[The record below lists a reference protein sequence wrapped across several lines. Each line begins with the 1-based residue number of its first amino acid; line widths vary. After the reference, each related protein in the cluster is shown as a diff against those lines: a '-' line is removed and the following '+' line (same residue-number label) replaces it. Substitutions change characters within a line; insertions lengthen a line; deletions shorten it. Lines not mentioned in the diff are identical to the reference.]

1 MASVNGGL
9 LWPPV
14 AYEQRPWVSTAGDY
28 GSRRERR
35 LTAGPYRAAVPAFI
49 ADRSIS
55 LSGELQSL
63 TEEAATELTRFDVEV
78 GHITAPFASIL
89 LRTESASSS
98 EIENLSSGARQ
109 IALAELGEHASRNAR
124 LIVGNVRAMHAA
136 LELSDSIDAEAILQM
151 HHALLE
157 HGDPNIAGRW
167 RQQQVWIGG
176 GSLGPHT
183 AQFVPPHHDRV
194 PALIDDLIVFANRV
208 DVPVIAQIAVAH
220 AQFETIHPFPDGNGR
235 VGRALIQAMLRGG
248 QLTRSVAVPVSA
260 GLLHD
265 TAAYFDALGEYR
277 SGNVE
282 PIVRSIAEASFGA
295 IANGRT
301 LVQDLEAVRADW
313 RTRVTA
319 RRGAAVHRLVD
330 LLLRQPVVD
339 NKLVTSTLGVTGAN
353 AQIAIDRLVDA
364 GILAQIT
371 DGRRNRIWQAEDV
384 VRVLDE
390 FAARAK
396 RRRH

>member
-1 MASVNGGL
+1 MASVDVASG
-9 LWPPV
+9 WPAV
-14 AYEQRPWVSTAGDY
+14 TYEQHPWVSSDAY
-28 GSRRERR
+28 GSRREKR
-35 LTAGPYRAAVPAFI
+35 LTTGPYRAAVPPLI
-49 ADRSIS
+49 AHRPLPLD
-55 LSGELQSL
+55 GELQAL

-124 LIVGNVRAMHAA
+124 LIVGNVRAMRAA
-136 LELSDSIDAEAILQM
+136 LELSDAIDAAAILRM

-157 HGDPNIAGRW
+157 YDDPTIAGRW
-167 RQQQVWIGG
+167 RTQQVWIGG

-183 AQFVPPHHDRV
+183 AQFVPPHHARV
-194 PALIDDLIVFANRV
+194 PELIDDLVAFANRV
-208 DVPVIAQIAVAH
+208 DLPVVAQIAVAH

-260 GLLHD
+260 GLLHN
-265 TAAYFDALGEYR
+265 TGEYFDALGAYR
-277 SGNVE
+277 AGDIG
-282 PIVRSIAEASFGA
+282 PIVHSIVDASFA
-295 IANGRT
+295 AVANGRT
-301 LVQDLEAVRADW
+301 LVADLEAVRELW
-313 RTRVTA
+313 RSRVTA
-319 RRGAAVHRLVD
+319 RRDSAVHRLSDV
-330 LLLRQPVVD
+330 LLRQPVID
-339 NKLVTSTLGVTGAN
+339 NRSAAAALSVTGAN

-364 GILAQIT
+364 GILTQIT
-371 DGRRNRIWQAEDV
+371 EGRRNRIWQAKDV

-396 RRRH
+396 RRRD

>member
-183 AQFVPPHHDRV
+183 AQFVPRTMTGFPH
-194 PALIDDLIVFANRV
+194 
-208 DVPVIAQIAVAH
+208 
-220 AQFETIHPFPDGNGR
+220 
-235 VGRALIQAMLRGG
+235 
-248 QLTRSVAVPVSA
+248 
-260 GLLHD
+260 
-265 TAAYFDALGEYR
+265 
-277 SGNVE
+277 
-282 PIVRSIAEASFGA
+282 
-295 IANGRT
+295 
-301 LVQDLEAVRADW
+301 
-313 RTRVTA
+313 
-319 RRGAAVHRLVD
+319 
-330 LLLRQPVVD
+330 
-339 NKLVTSTLGVTGAN
+339 
-353 AQIAIDRLVDA
+353 
-364 GILAQIT
+364 
-371 DGRRNRIWQAEDV
+371 
-384 VRVLDE
+384 
-390 FAARAK
+390 
-396 RRRH
+396 

>member
-1 MASVNGGL
+1 MVSPDVVSR
-9 LWPPV
+9 WPAV
-14 AYEQRPWVSTAGDY
+14 TYEQHPWTSGDTY

-35 LTAGPYRAAVPAFI
+35 LTTGPYRAAVPPFI
-49 ADRSIS
+49 AHRPVPLGGD
-55 LSGELQSL
+55 LQAL

-78 GHITAPFASIL
+78 GHITAPFGSIL

-124 LIVGNVRAMHAA
+124 LIIGNVRAMRAA
-136 LELSDSIDAEAILQM
+136 LELSDAIDADAILRM

-157 HGDPNIAGRW
+157 HDDPGIAGRW

-183 AQFVPPHHDRV
+183 AQFVPPHHERV
-194 PALIDDLIVFANRV
+194 PELIDDLVVFANR
-208 DVPVIAQIAVAH
+208 DDLPVMAQIAVAH

-260 GLLHD
+260 GLLHN
-265 TAAYFDALGEYR
+265 TAEYFAALGAYR
-277 SGNVE
+277 AGDVE
-282 PIVRSIAEASFGA
+282 PIVRSIVDASFA
-295 IANGRT
+295 AVTNGRT
-301 LVQDLEAVRADW
+301 LVADLEAVREIW
-313 RTRVTA
+313 RSRVTA
-319 RRGAAVHRLVD
+319 RRDSAVHRLVD
-330 LLLRQPVVD
+330 VLLRQPVID
-339 NKLVTSTLGVTGAN
+339 NRTAAAALSVTGAN

-364 GILAQIT
+364 GILTQIT
-371 DGRRNRIWQAEDV
+371 EGRRNRLWQAKDV

-396 RRRH
+396 RRRG

>member
-1 MASVNGGL
+1 MASPDVVSR
-9 LWPPV
+9 WPAV
-14 AYEQRPWVSTAGDY
+14 TYEQHPWTSGDTY

-35 LTAGPYRAAVPAFI
+35 LTTGPYRAAVPPFI
-49 ADRSIS
+49 AHRPVPLGGD
-55 LSGELQSL
+55 LQAL

-78 GHITAPFASIL
+78 GHITAPFGSIL

-124 LIVGNVRAMHAA
+124 LIIGNVRAMRAA
-136 LELSDSIDAEAILQM
+136 LELSDAIDADAILRM

-157 HGDPNIAGRW
+157 HDDPGIAGRW

-183 AQFVPPHHDRV
+183 AQFVPPHHERV
-194 PALIDDLIVFANRV
+194 PELIDDLVVFANR
-208 DVPVIAQIAVAH
+208 DDLPVMAQIAVAH

-260 GLLHD
+260 GLLHN
-265 TAAYFDALGEYR
+265 TAEYFAALGAYR
-277 SGNVE
+277 AGDVE
-282 PIVRSIAEASFGA
+282 PIVRSIVDASFA
-295 IANGRT
+295 AVTNGRT
-301 LVQDLEAVRADW
+301 LVADLEAVREIW
-313 RTRVTA
+313 RSRVTA
-319 RRGAAVHRLVD
+319 RRDSAVHRLVD
-330 LLLRQPVVD
+330 VLLRQPVID
-339 NKLVTSTLGVTGAN
+339 NRTAAAALSVTGAN

-364 GILAQIT
+364 GILTQIT
-371 DGRRNRIWQAEDV
+371 EGRRNRLWQAKDV

-396 RRRH
+396 RRRG

>member
-1 MASVNGGL
+1 MTSVGDGQR
-9 LWPPV
+9 WPPV
-14 AYEQRPWVSTAGDY
+14 AYEDHPWVSTTDY

-35 LTAGPYRAAVPAFI
+35 LTAGPYRAAVPPFI
-49 ADRSIS
+49 ANRTIS
-55 LSGELQSL
+55 LNGELQAL
-63 TEEAATELTRFDVEV
+63 TEEAATELTRFDAEV

-98 EIENLSSGARQ
+98 EIENLTSGARQ

-124 LIVGNVRAMHAA
+124 LIVGNVRAMQAA
-136 LELSDSIDAEAILQM
+136 LELSDRIDADAILQM
-151 HHALLE
+151 HRALLE
-157 HGDPNIAGRW
+157 HCDSNTGGRW

-176 GSLGPHT
+176 GSLGSHT

-194 PALIDDLIVFANRV
+194 PELIDDLVAFANRV
-208 DVPVIAQIAVAH
+208 DVAVVAQIAVAH

-235 VGRALIQAMLRGG
+235 VGRALIQALLRGG

-265 TAAYFDALGEYR
+265 TATYFEALGEYR
-277 SGNVE
+277 SGNLE
-282 PIVRSIAEASFGA
+282 LIVQSIAEASFA
-295 IANGRT
+295 AVANGRT
-301 LVQDLEAVRADW
+301 LVRDLETVRADW

-319 RRGAAVHRLVD
+319 RRDAAVHRLAE
-330 LLLRQPVVD
+330 LLLRQPVVHS
-339 NKLVTSTLGVTGAN
+339 KLVTSTLGVTGAN

-364 GILAQIT
+364 GILTQIT
-371 DGRRNRIWQAEDV
+371 DGRRNRIWQAKDV
-384 VRVLDE
+384 VSVLDE

-396 RRRH
+396 RRRG